1 MAKINLSRM
10 DFESLVN
17 LRKQVEEALVSHRS
31 ILERQLAS
39 LGGSLTSVVRRG
51 RSSLR
56 GMKVAPKYRGPGGE
70 TWAGRGA
77 KPRWLTAAIKEG
89 KKVEDFLIGKTGAK
103 PKRTVKR
110 AKQRRSK
117 R

>member
-1 MAKINLSRM
+1 MAKVNLSRM

-17 LRKQVEEALVSHRS
+17 LRKQVEDALVSHRS
-31 ILERQLAS
+31 TLEKQLAS
-39 LGGSLTSVVRRG
+39 WGGSLTSTATRG

-56 GMKVAPKYRGPGGE
+56 GMKVAPKYRGPDGA

-77 KPRWLTAAIKEG
+77 KPRWLAAAIKDG
-89 KKVEDFLIGKTGAK
+89 KKVQDFLIDKTGAK
-103 PKRTVKR
+103 PKRKVKAGKR
-110 AKQRRSK
+110 KSK

>member
-17 LRKQVEEALVSHRS
+17 LRKQVEDALVSHRS
-31 ILERQLAS
+31 TLEEQLAS
-39 LGGSLTSVVRRG
+39 LGGSLTAGRG

-56 GMKVAPKYRGPGGE
+56 GMKVAPKYRGPEGE

-77 KPRWLTAAIKEG
+77 KPRWLAAAIKDG
-89 KKVEDFLIGKTGAK
+89 KKVQDFLIEKAGSKPQRKVKGAK
-103 PKRTVKR
+103 
-110 AKQRRSK
+110 
-117 R
+117 